1 MGRRDLW
8 VYLLVA
14 LGGAWLVALPL
25 WLAGGLGSG
34 FPWLAGV
41 MMFTPTLGVLAVRL
55 LDRRVPAREWARA
68 TGLTF
73 GPRKGRTVVLL
84 LAAWLGPPLISA
96 AAVALSA
103 AVGVLAVDFD
113 FSLMREGMGGAPPIG
128 VGTIVLIQL
137 VSMVLFAPLINSVP
151 AFGEEWGWR
160 GWLLPRLMEFG
171 TWPALLL
178 SGLIWGVWHAPLT
191 LLGYNYPQLG
201 PWAAVLFTGFCVI
214 YGVLMGWLRLYSGSV
229 WPAVLCHGS
238 FNASAGL
245 PMILGSAAEPPNVV
259 IAGITGLVGWVL
271 MAALALFVTRRW
283 RLDRA
288 PQPVTAA

>member
-8 VYLLVA
+8 VFLLVA

-25 WLAGGLGSG
+25 WLAGGLVGG
-34 FPWLAGV
+34 YMWVAGV
-41 MMFTPTLGVLAVRL
+41 MMFTPALGVLAVRL
-55 LDRRVPAREWARA
+55 LDRRMPAREWARE

-84 LAAWLGPPLISA
+84 LAAWFGTPLVSA
-96 AAVALSA
+96 VAVALSA

-113 FSLMREGMGGAPPIG
+113 FSLMRETLGGAAPIG
-128 VGTIVLIQL
+128 VGSVVLIQL
-137 VSMVLFAPLINSVP
+137 VAMVLLAPLINSVL

-160 GWLLPRLMEFG
+160 GWLVPRLMEFG
-171 TWPALLL
+171 VWRALLL

-201 PWAAVLFTGFCVI
+201 PWSALLFTGFCVI

-259 IAGITGLVGWVL
+259 VAGITGLVGWVP

-283 RLDRA
+283 PLDRA
-288 PQPVTAA
+288 PQPVAAA